1 MSKELEIE
9 FKNLL
14 AKEEYLKL
22 LASFGYTAA
31 DAQTQINHYFDT
43 EDFQLKTLHSALRI
57 RNKGNHFEC
66 TLKIPADTGNF
77 EITDKLSEQQA
88 ESMLNLKSFE
98 PPEVL
103 AVLTEKNINPDKLK
117 LLGSLTTH
125 RIEFN
130 YKDGLLV
137 LDHSEYCGVDDF
149 EVEFEVNDEKMGQ
162 QQFKDFLEE
171 HGIPLRAAD
180 KKIARFMKRAE
191 SRL

>member
-14 AKEEYLKL
+14 MKEEYLAL
-22 LASFGYTAA
+22 LTSFGYTIA
-31 DAQTQINHYFDT
+31 DAQTQTNHYFDT
-43 EDFQLKTLHSALRI
+43 EDFQLKALHSALRI
-57 RNKGNHFEC
+57 RNKANDFES
-66 TLKIPADTGNF
+66 TLKIPAATGNY

-88 ESMLNLKSFE
+88 EAMLNSRNFE
-98 PPEVL
+98 SPEVL
-103 AVLTEKNINPDKLK
+103 AVLTEKNIDPGKLK

-137 LDHSEYCGVDDF
+137 LDHSQYCGIDDF
-149 EVEFEVNDEKMGQ
+149 EVEFEVSDEKLGQ
-162 QQFKDFLEE
+162 QQFQEFLEE
-171 HGIPLRAAD
+171 QDIPLRTAD
-180 KKIARFMKRAE
+180 KKIARFMKAAE